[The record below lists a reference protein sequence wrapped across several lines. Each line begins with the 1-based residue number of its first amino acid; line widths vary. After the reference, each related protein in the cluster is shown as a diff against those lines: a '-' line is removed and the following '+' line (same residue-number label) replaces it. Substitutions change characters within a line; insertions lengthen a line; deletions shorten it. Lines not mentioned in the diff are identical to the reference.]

1 MTLYAET
8 SAVLHWL
15 FGEADALALL
25 DHLRAANKVVAS
37 RLTWIETHRVI
48 RRAEREQRIGDAEV
62 AELLAIFA
70 RAAAHWAVLE
80 LTRDVA
86 ERAVEGFP
94 VEPVRTLDAIHLASV
109 LFLRRSLPD
118 LALLSTDERV
128 RRNAARLGIS
138 LLPA

>member
-8 SAVLHWL
+8 SAILRWL
-15 FGEADALALL
+15 FGESDSADIV
-25 DHLRAANKVVAS
+25 DHLRSADKVVAS
-37 RLTWIETHRVI
+37 RLTWIETHRAI
-48 RRAEREQRIGDAEV
+48 RRAEREQRVEDREV

-86 ERAVEGFP
+86 ERAGEGFS
-94 VEPVRTLDAIHLASV
+94 VEPVRTLDAIHLASA
-109 LFLRRSLPD
+109 LFLRRSLTD
-118 LALLSTDERV
+118 LVVLSTDERV
-128 RRNAARLGIS
+128 CRNALQLGFR